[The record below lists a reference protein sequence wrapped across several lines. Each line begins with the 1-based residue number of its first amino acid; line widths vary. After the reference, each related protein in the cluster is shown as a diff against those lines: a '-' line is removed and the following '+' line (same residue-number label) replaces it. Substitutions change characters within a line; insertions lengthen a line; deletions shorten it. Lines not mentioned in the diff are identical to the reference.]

1 MGVSIEEVKRLREM
15 TGAGMLDCKKALEEA
30 GGDIEKAKEILRVKG
45 LAKAEKKAAR
55 ETREGVVQVKVS
67 GDKKR
72 GVILEVNCETD
83 FVARNEEFRK
93 LVDLIADHILST
105 DKNRNREGEGKDI
118 EDQPFFMDTSKTLGD
133 VIKEA
138 IAKIGEN
145 IRLSRFVRIDTE
157 NSLHSYVHGGGR
169 IGVIL
174 EFRSRGLDG
183 DVLRVVQDVALQIAA
198 MRPEYVSV
206 ETVPDEVIDRERRI
220 LREQALREGK
230 PEHIIDR
237 IVEGKLRKFYEEKVL
252 MEQAFIKDENRTVKE
267 MLESSGSG
275 IEILRFVRFEIGG
288 L

>member
-1 MGVSIEEVKRLREM
+1 MGVSIEEVKKLREM

-45 LAKAEKKAAR
+45 LAKAEKKASR
-55 ETREGVVQVKVS
+55 ETKEGVVQVKIS
-67 GDKKR
+67 DDRKK

-93 LVDLIADHILST
+93 LVDLVADHILSV
-105 DKNRNREGEGKDI
+105 DENRNREGEGRDI
-118 EDQPFFMDTSKTLGD
+118 EGQPFFKDTSKTLGE

-138 IAKIGEN
+138 VAKIGEN
-145 IRLSRFVRIDTE
+145 IRLSRFARIDTE
-157 NSLHSYVHGGGR
+157 NFLHSYVHGGGR

-174 EFRSRGLDG
+174 EFRSQGLSD

-206 ETVPDEVIDRERRI
+206 ESVPDEVIERERRI

-230 PEHIIDR
+230 PEHIVDR
-237 IVEGKLRKFYEEKVL
+237 IVEGKLKRFYEEKVL
-252 MEQAFIKDENRTVKE
+252 LEQAFIKDEDKTVKE

-275 IEILRFVRFEIGG
+275 VEILRFVRFELGG